1 VTRAEDDFEIVR
13 GSDNVFRDLGL
24 PNADIEQAK
33 ADLTAAIV
41 RAQRERGLTNAA
53 AAAKIA
59 GVDVGDISRIRNC
72 KLDRFSVERLSAIA
86 RSLDPQ
92 VHLVV
97 ARGPQAKLARG

>member
-1 VTRAEDDFEIVR
+1 MTGAEDDFEIAR

-33 ADLTAAIV
+33 ADLTAAIM
-41 RAQRERGLTNAA
+41 RAQRERGLTNA

-97 ARGPQAKLARG
+97 ARGPQAKVARG